1 MRSPMP
7 PAMEPSTVSAPDR
20 MAYGARQ
27 SALLGALLRGGET
40 PEGFAAAQASAAGRS
55 LRRKRARQVAG
66 AWPALFL
73 EAGERFDAYAREV
86 DAAGDALA
94 DGLAF
99 ARWLGVRNLGDDA
112 RVEVLLARA
121 SLRRVFVGAAR
132 LERQVLLVARVP
144 WVGVVTRRVPVSRGA
159 PERRH

>member
-1 MRSPMP
+1 M
-7 PAMEPSTVSAPDR
+7 SAPDR
-20 MAYGARQ
+20 TGYGARQ
-27 SALLGALLRGGET
+27 SALLGALLAGGDP
-40 PEGFAAAQASAAGRS
+40 PEGFAAAQAAAAGGS
-55 LRRKRARQVAG
+55 LRRKRGRVVAG

-73 EAGERFDAYAREV
+73 DAGDRFDAYAREL
-86 DAAGDALA
+86 DTAGDPVA

-132 LERQVLLVARVP
+132 LDGQVLLVARMP
-144 WVGVVTRRVPVSRGA
+144 GVGIGSSRLRTA
-159 PERRH
+159 RDRH